1 MQAQGAK
8 QPHEEEEPI
17 SSLQRSVHNTTP
29 LHAQLQIWSEAQR
42 AKQPHE
48 EGEPISIPQV
58 AEELRLT
65 RRLAGR

>member
-1 MQAQGAK
+1 MHAQRAK
-8 QPHEEEEPI
+8 QPQEEGEPI
-17 SSLQRSVHNTTP
+17 LSLQRSVHNTAP
-29 LHAQLQIWSEAQR
+29 VHAQLQIWREAQR